1 VQRRQVISLSVGTL
15 FVGGRFAFGEDATEV
30 QKNYFPQEVFDD
42 RSRLDDRV
50 SNWYSKHLIALD
62 EASLYPATPNVE
74 VYRFTWLRTFHN
86 PMVFRVAVHVSGSGA
101 LTVKRTNG
109 AGGYEPGVID
119 LRKEIA
125 LSNEQIN
132 QLKEALVKMSYWE
145 LPTRLKTEGLDGAQW
160 IVEANANGRYK
171 IVDRWTGSDLEIQSW
186 GMQLI
191 KLSGVEVGEVY

>member
-1 VQRRQVISLSVGTL
+1 MQRRQVISLSIGTL
-15 FVGGRFAFGEDATEV
+15 FVGARFAFGEDATEV
-30 QKNYFPQEVFDD
+30 QKNYFPQGVFDD

-86 PMVFRVAVHVSGSGA
+86 PKVFTVAVHVNGSGA

-145 LPTRLKTEGLDGAQW
+145 
-160 IVEANANGRYK
+160 
-171 IVDRWTGSDLEIQSW
+171 
-186 GMQLI
+186 
-191 KLSGVEVGEVY
+191 